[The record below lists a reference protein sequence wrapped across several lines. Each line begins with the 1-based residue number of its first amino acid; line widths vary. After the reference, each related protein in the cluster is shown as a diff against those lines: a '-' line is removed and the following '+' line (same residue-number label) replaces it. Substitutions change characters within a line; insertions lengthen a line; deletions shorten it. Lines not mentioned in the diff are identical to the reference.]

1 MLLLGVAAGVLIATF
16 DADRYRQ
23 LAIEW
28 MRTEHQRTL
37 EVGGPIELSFFP
49 QLAVKVSKVRLSER
63 GRQTEFA
70 AIDEAA
76 LAVRILPLLRKEL
89 VIDRVSAKGVRATY
103 LRDAEGVRNIDDLL
117 SGNANRDS
125 SVSTSA
131 PGEPALRFD
140 ARAIQFDD
148 VRLRVR
154 DEMTNLDGN
163 VAVLSFSS
171 GRLADHA
178 ESPVALRAT
187 AQLTQPQ
194 VVKLT
199 LDGRMTLVLDLD
211 KNAIAL
217 TGMKLDV
224 EGEGAGVTAL
234 SLTLEGALAWDGS
247 ALRAGPLQVV
257 LKGAARGATSLTPS
271 TLEVKRVLFNPGE
284 RRLELEALKLLLV
297 GRQGANL
304 FDLSLDWPLIAV
316 DSQQLNGSALV
327 GHVKTTGQTALMGD
341 FHSAAPTGNFDALLL
356 PGLEL
361 KLAGSS
367 GARKIDAGVKAD
379 MVLNLGGR
387 AAAIKRLDLRATL
400 VDPGLQPLELAVQ
413 GSGNVHAK
421 TASWKLNGSLN
432 ANRFETSGQAA
443 LSMPCPAS
451 RPAPALTTSI

>member
-224 EGEGAGVTAL
+224 EGEGAGV
-234 SLTLEGALAWDGS
+234 
-247 ALRAGPLQVV
+247 LR
-257 LKGAARGATSLTPS
+257 
-271 TLEVKRVLFNPGE
+271 
-284 RRLELEALKLLLV
+284 
-297 GRQGANL
+297 
-304 FDLSLDWPLIAV
+304 
-316 DSQQLNGSALV
+316 
-327 GHVKTTGQTALMGD
+327 
-341 FHSAAPTGNFDALLL
+341 
-356 PGLEL
+356 
-361 KLAGSS
+361 
-367 GARKIDAGVKAD
+367 
-379 MVLNLGGR
+379 
-387 AAAIKRLDLRATL
+387 
-400 VDPGLQPLELAVQ
+400 
-413 GSGNVHAK
+413 
-421 TASWKLNGSLN
+421 
-432 ANRFETSGQAA
+432 
-443 LSMPCPAS
+443 S
-451 RPAPALTTSI
+451 R